1 MQQTAPYE
9 DLSAALKGL
18 LLTFSQVIREITA
31 IARLETRLA
40 GISLFLMILLLF
52 ISGLLCFAIWL
63 SLLLAVFFGLLHL
76 GFSWPIVLLQLA
88 GANLLLLGL
97 VAWTIKRCF
106 KNLMFTATRKQL
118 AVHSLINQG

>member
-1 MQQTAPYE
+1 MRQTAPYE

-18 LLTFSQVIREITA
+18 LSSFSQIIQEVTA

-52 ISGLLCFAIWL
+52 ISSLLCFAVWL
-63 SLLLAVFFGLLHL
+63 SLLLAVFFALLDF
-76 GFSWPIVLLQLA
+76 GFSWPMVLLQLA
-88 GANLLLLGL
+88 GANLVLLGL
-97 VAWTIKRCF
+97 VVWTIRRCF

-118 AVHSLINQG
+118 AAHSLIKQG